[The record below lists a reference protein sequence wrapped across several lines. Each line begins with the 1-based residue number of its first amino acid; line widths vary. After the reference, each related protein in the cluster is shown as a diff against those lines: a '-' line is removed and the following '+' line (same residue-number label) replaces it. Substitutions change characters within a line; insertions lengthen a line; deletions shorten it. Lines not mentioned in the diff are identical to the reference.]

1 MLAGNLSFHDSGG
14 GNTAG
19 MEYPSRLMRGAGHM
33 INCAGFLERSG
44 VNGPGLRAVVWVQGC
59 PLRCQGCFNRD
70 LWSFAKKWLVTEDD
84 LAARILAV
92 PGIAGVTFS
101 GGEPFCQAAP
111 LAALGR
117 MIRESGGS
125 VVTFSGYPAETLLSS
140 RRKDWKALLE
150 ETDLLVAGPFVR
162 ECRTQSSLCASANQ
176 EMIPLSGRIAPGHGR
191 GEEGTGVEF
200 TIGRG
205 GEVTTTGFPERI
217 ILSCGRRCA

>member
-1 MLAGNLSFHDSGG
+1 MPPGNLSFHVSGG
-14 GNTAG
+14 GDVAG
-19 MEYPSRLMRGAGHM
+19 IEWPPGVMRGAGRM

-70 LWSFAKKWLVTEDD
+70 LWSFAKKSLVHEWD
-84 LAARILAV
+84 LAERILAV

-111 LAALGR
+111 LAALGK
-117 MIRESGGS
+117 MIRESGKS
-125 VVTFSGYPAETLLSS
+125 VVTFSGYPAEKLLST
-140 RRKDWKALLE
+140 RRRDWRALLQ

-162 ECRTQSSLCASANQ
+162 EDRTQSSLCASANQ
-176 EMIPLSGRIAPGHGR
+176 EMISLSGRISPGPEG
-191 GEEGTGVEF
+191 GEAGTGVEF
-200 TIGRG
+200 TIASG
-205 GEVTTTGFPERI
+205 GEVTTTGFPERG